1 MNVRCIH
8 SLLLVSTLFAASCG
22 HSQPEQSSKAAAELK
37 SASQTQ
43 TISAVRAVTREVSEA
58 VQATGSYAA
67 QDSSNVAPQSPG
79 ILVATP
85 VDVGSFVQQ
94 GQLIARLDDRD
105 AKLRLEQALA
115 QQQQAEAFV
124 RQAQSKIGLG
134 QNQNFDAG
142 NVPEVLAARAAYE
155 SAQSQAKLAD
165 ADANR
170 YEALINSGDV
180 SRSAYERARTAAE
193 TAQAQA
199 NAARQQF
206 DAASNG
212 ARQNYQGVATQE
224 ASLQA
229 IHAQV
234 AMARKALADI
244 EVRAPFPGY
253 VSARPVAVGEY
264 VDTKATIATVL
275 RITPVKLQ
283 LQIPQIYAPS
293 VKLGL
298 SVEAAVSGFQDRI
311 FQGKVTAINPSVE
324 TNSRTFI
331 AEASFANTD
340 LALKPGMFATARVVL
355 PGNTKGI
362 FVPRN
367 AVLTD
372 PTTNSSQVF
381 MIVEG
386 KARVA
391 VVQIGEQSGDMIRI
405 LRNSRRCDAR
415 SGSFTGPLRR
425 PIRHGN
431 GRERASCIN
440 SRRCVF
446 GVRSSRQC

>member
-1 MNVRCIH
+1 MKI
-8 SLLLVSTLFAASCG
+8 LVYPLIFALVLFAGACG
-22 HSQPEQSSKAAAELK
+22 SKPQE
-37 SASQTQ
+37 SALATTETKALTQTQ
-43 TISAVRAVTREVSEA
+43 TVSAVRVATREVSAA
-58 VQATGSYAA
+58 VQATGSYVA
-67 QDSSNVAPQSPG
+67 QESSNVAPQTSG
-79 ILVATP
+79 VLVATP

-94 GQLIARLDDRD
+94 GQVIARLDDRD
-105 AKLRLEQALA
+105 AKLRLDQALA

-124 RQAQSKIGLG
+124 RQAQSRIGLG
-134 QNQNFDAG
+134 QNQTFDP
-142 NVPEVLAARAAYE
+142 NLVPEVLAARAAYE
-155 SAQSQAKLAD
+155 SAQAEAKLAE
-165 ADANR
+165 ADAKR
-170 YEALINSGDV
+170 YESLINSGDV
-180 SRSAYERARTAAE
+180 SRSAYEKARTAAE

-199 NAARQQF
+199 NAARQQY

-212 ARQNYQGVATQE
+212 ARQNFQGVATQE

-253 VSARPVAVGEY
+253 VSARPVAVGEF
-264 VDTKATIATVL
+264 VDTKITIATVV

-293 VKLGL
+293 VSLGL
-298 SVEAAVSGFQDRI
+298 PVEASVSGFQDRI
-311 FQGKVTAINPSVE
+311 FQGRVTAINPSVE

-340 LALKPGMFATARVVL
+340 LALKPGMFATARIVL
-355 PGNTKGI
+355 PGNTKGL
-362 FVPRN
+362 FAPRQ

-381 MIVEG
+381 MIIDG

-405 LRNSRRCDAR
+405 LSGIPEDAVLALDHL
-415 SGSFTGPLRR
+415 SDLYDGQNVTVTEGSVP
-425 PIRHGN
+425 H
-431 GRERASCIN
+431 A
-440 SRRCVF
+440 
-446 GVRSSRQC
+446 